1 MFNTIRNYFSK
12 WLYYFAFELWH
23 MRIQAA
29 SYSFAFTEKKKK
41 ELLIL
46 QNWLKYI
53 MVVIRSSITNDGE
66 SPFIYLFPICLSSL
80 VKFLSRSFPSLIALL
95 ILLLLSFENS
105 LHVLDIRH
113 HQIGHMYSPTCIYFH
128 SLSCGFYKINVLNLD
143 GA

>member
-1 MFNTIRNYFSK
+1 
-12 WLYYFAFELWH
+12 
-23 MRIQAA
+23 
-29 SYSFAFTEKKKK
+29 
-41 ELLIL
+41 
-46 QNWLKYI
+46 

-66 SPFIYLFPICLSSL
+66 YPFIYLFPICLSSL

-143 GA
+143 GAQLIRFSFMGCTCLRTIYLPERLWLKTFFIYLRDFSGYPTLLAANM